1 MLNSLQTSVIF
12 LIFFSFALIS
22 FLTLLWF
29 ILAALAL
36 GESRNHQKCSNQSSE
51 IRPLRMKPDREQW
64 NIATLCNL
72 GIYSVLY
79 DNCVWLKMSVIT
91 DVVCYRLCFMILK
104 NGILLRVQGWDVL
117 RGREWDLQMTPRSR
131 VLSVK
136 FRFIS
141 YCRVFFYAVSGDT
154 FFFWFDKFTDRLY
167 FKKKSQVYFSDV
179 YWFTVL

>member
-1 MLNSLQTSVIF
+1 
-12 LIFFSFALIS
+12 
-22 FLTLLWF
+22 
-29 ILAALAL
+29 
-36 GESRNHQKCSNQSSE
+36 
-51 IRPLRMKPDREQW
+51 MKPDREQW

-141 YCRVFFYAVSGDT
+141 YCRVFFFYAVSGDT
-154 FFFWFDKFTDRLY
+154 FFFYLINSQIGCISRKSHKFICSFWCLL
-167 FKKKSQVYFSDV
+167 VYSSV
-179 YWFTVL
+179 VS

>member
-1 MLNSLQTSVIF
+1 
-12 LIFFSFALIS
+12 
-22 FLTLLWF
+22 
-29 ILAALAL
+29 
-36 GESRNHQKCSNQSSE
+36 
-51 IRPLRMKPDREQW
+51 MKPDREQW
-64 NIATLCNL
+64 NIATLCSL

-117 RGREWDLQMTPRSR
+117 RGREWDLQMIPRSR

-154 FFFWFDKFTDRLY
+154 FFFYLINSQIGCISRKRHKFICGFWCLL
-167 FKKKSQVYFSDV
+167 VYSSV
-179 YWFTVL
+179 VS

>member
-1 MLNSLQTSVIF
+1 
-12 LIFFSFALIS
+12 
-22 FLTLLWF
+22 
-29 ILAALAL
+29 
-36 GESRNHQKCSNQSSE
+36 
-51 IRPLRMKPDREQW
+51 MKPDREQW

-141 YCRVFFYAVSGDT
+141 YCRVFLFFFYAVSGDT
-154 FFFWFDKFTDRLY
+154 FFFLFDKFTDRLY
-167 FKKKSQVYFSDV
+167 FKKKSQVYLRLLMFTGLQFCSLLGDWGFLRERASSQATKRLSLCSLFSS
-179 YWFTVL
+179 